1 LSELLDLEE
10 SDKISYR
17 KNFDCE
23 EPSLND
29 YLQKYARKHG
39 QNDVSQTHVL
49 FDYQLKRIV
58 SYYSMS
64 SQSVKK
70 ESLAKM
76 NNFPVKEI
84 PSVLIGRL
92 AVDKNAKG
100 QGNGGKTLVEALK
113 KIKALSREIGIQ
125 MIIVDALHES
135 AKNFYKAYD
144 FLEFDD
150 QPMRLYKKVS
160 DIQ

>member
-1 LSELLDLEE
+1 
-10 SDKISYR
+10 
-17 KNFDCE
+17 
-23 EPSLND
+23 
-29 YLQKYARKHG
+29 
-39 QNDVSQTHVL
+39 
-49 FDYQLKRIV
+49 
-58 SYYSMS
+58 MS

-76 NNFPVKEI
+76 FNFPVKEI
-84 PSVLIGRL
+84 PCVLIGRL
-92 AVDKNAKG
+92 AVDKTAKG
-100 QGNGGKTLVEALK
+100 QGNGGTTLVEAQK
-113 KIKALSREIGIQ
+113 KIKALSREVGIQ
-125 MIIVDALHES
+125 MIIVDALHET